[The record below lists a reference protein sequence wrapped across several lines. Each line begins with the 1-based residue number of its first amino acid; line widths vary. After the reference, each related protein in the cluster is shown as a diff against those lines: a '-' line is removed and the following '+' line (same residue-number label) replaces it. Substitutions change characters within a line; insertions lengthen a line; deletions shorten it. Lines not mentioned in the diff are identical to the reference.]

1 MIMTLEGKVAF
12 ITGGADGIGRGLAE
26 EFLQHEAKGVFF
38 VDINEEKGQE
48 TEKTLKERYGDDKVQ
63 FCKCDVTSKERLEAS
78 FEKCMDQFGHLDVV
92 CNNAGIFN
100 EHKRA
105 EVIMAVNLIAVIEGT
120 YLAVKHV
127 GTKNGGK
134 GGVVINTA
142 SAAGLIPNPYVS
154 LYCASK
160 HGIVGFTRSVAFEP
174 DVKDNG
180 VRVLAI
186 CPWMVDTNMALD
198 FRRDATKYK
207 KEINALLEGNNKPV
221 LSVSEVTSVVL
232 ELICDSSA
240 NGTANYIEA
249 GKKYRPIPPPSM

>member
-1 MIMTLEGKVAF
+1 MNLEGKVAF

-48 TEKTLKERYGDDKVQ
+48 TVKTLKEKYGDDKVQ
-63 FCKCDVTSKERLEAS
+63 FYKCDVTSKEQLEAS

-92 CNNAGIFN
+92 CNNAGILN
-100 EHKRA
+100 EHARA
-105 EVIMAVNLIAVIEGT
+105 ELTVAVNLIAVIEGT
-120 YLAVKHV
+120 YLAVKHM

-142 SAAGLIPNPYVS
+142 SIAGLIPFECMP
-154 LYCASK
+154 LYTASK
-160 HGIVGFTRSVAFEP
+160 HGVVGFTRSVAFEP

-186 CPWMVDTNMALD
+186 CPWVVDTNMAVAVLEN
-198 FRRDATKYK
+198 ATKYK
-207 KEINALLEGNNKPV
+207 EQMNAALKDPNKRY
-221 LSVSEVTSVVL
+221 LTVSEVTSVVL
-232 ELICDSSA
+232 ELICDNSS
-240 NGTANYIEA
+240 NGTANYIEP
-249 GKKYRPIPPPSM
+249 GKKYKPIPPPSLE